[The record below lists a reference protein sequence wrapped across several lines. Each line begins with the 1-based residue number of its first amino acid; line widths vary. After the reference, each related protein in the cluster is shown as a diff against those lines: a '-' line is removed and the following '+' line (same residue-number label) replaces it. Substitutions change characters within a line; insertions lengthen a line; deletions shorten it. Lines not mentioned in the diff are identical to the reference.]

1 MSKQLCRLTRDP
13 YLNRKVRFSGIRNK
27 IVASRKYLKQFA
39 PTLKELDVEMASSGS
54 RLLKEFGLRLPELE
68 ILKCQGSPVLED
80 PEAFPKL
87 QELHVSFKGWDEA
100 QPAEV
105 LNLR

>member
-1 MSKQLCRLTRDP
+1 
-13 YLNRKVRFSGIRNK
+13 
-27 IVASRKYLKQFA
+27 
-39 PTLKELDVEMASSGS
+39 MASSGP

-80 PEAFPKL
+80 QGVFPKL
-87 QELHVSFKGWDEA
+87 QELHVSFKGWGEA